1 MARFKVNFL
10 SNSSCNTLRQ
20 RGLIKINIWKTSIK
34 CCRYFG
40 KRSMVY
46 VLREVLLRLPK
57 SEFMGFIED
66 TMSEYKG

>member
-1 MARFKVNFL
+1 
-10 SNSSCNTLRQ
+10 
-20 RGLIKINIWKTSIK
+20 
-34 CCRYFG
+34 
-40 KRSMVY
+40 MVY